1 MSAESRLWRR
11 RRNTIAKYTPHAA
24 IAVAVGIGPADVE
37 AWVDGDARVR
47 GNHRDQQLWDVFS
60 SLVIEMGFIGAGDW
74 FANPRLWNI
83 PETPAQVVATWE
95 SDDWPASLQPLPS
108 AAGYDF
114 DQLDKFGGDEV
125 ALAGDWHGNTPWALK
140 KLKDLHA
147 NAIRTVLHVGDFG
160 LWPSQSG
167 SAYLRA
173 VTEACKQYDMTIYVT
188 DGNHED
194 HDRLAAIEP
203 VDGKRWVSDHV
214 AFYERGHRW
223 RWQDHTF
230 VSFGGAA
237 SIDYEHRTEGVS
249 WWPGEVPTDAEV
261 ARAIAGGP
269 ADVLLTHDA
278 PSPGT
283 PTIEQII
290 RTNPLGLSR
299 EARTYAQAGR
309 SKVTRVFRGLQPRLN
324 VHGHMHYDE
333 RITRHLDGFDHPTE
347 TISLSCDGDTGNIA
361 ILRIWDLKVTV
372 L

>member
-1 MSAESRLWRR
+1 MSLASRQWRR
-11 RRNTIAKYTPHAA
+11 SCATMDTFLPEHVIAT
-24 IAVAVGIGPADVE
+24 AVGINLDQVPAWL
-37 AWVDGDARVR
+37 AGDHRVADNGQGQLLWEVFAGLAQER
-47 GNHRDQQLWDVFS
+47 GFV
-60 SLVIEMGFIGAGDW
+60 GAGIWMDD
-74 FANPRLWNI
+74 PHPWNGDYSPAELI
-83 PETPAQVVATWE
+83 ATGAPDVVPE
-95 SDDWPASLQPLPS
+95 SLRPHRGL
-108 AAGYDF
+108 DF
-114 DQLDKFGGDEV
+114 DLDQLDAFGISQVG
-125 ALAGDWHGNTPWALK
+125 LAGDWHGNTRWALA
-140 KLKDLHA
+140 KLRQFRD
-147 NAIRTVLHVGDFG
+147 NGIRTVLHLGDFG
-160 LWPSQSG
+160 LWPSSSG
-167 SAYLRA
+167 AAYLRA
-173 VTEACKQYDMTIYVT
+173 VTRACKQYDMTIYVT

-194 HDRLAAIEP
+194 HDRLASIEP

-237 SIDYEHRTEGVS
+237 SVDYEDRTEGVS
-249 WWPGEVPTDAEV
+249 WWPGEVPTDAEA
-261 ARAIAGGP
+261 ARAISGGP

-290 RTNPLGLSR
+290 STNPLGLSR
-299 EARTYAQAGR
+299 EARIYAHEGR
-309 SKVTRVFRGLQPRLN
+309 TKVTRVFQALQPRLN